1 MEPGVLFGIASA
13 ASFGAGDFAGGAASR
28 RASVLLVAA
37 AANVVGLVPIL
48 ALLLI
53 VRPALTEPSA
63 IAFGAF
69 AGISGGLGLVA
80 LYRGLSLGSMGIV
93 TALSGVGS
101 VVLPLLVS
109 FGLRGA
115 AVSPLQALGLAA
127 AMAAAGAASGAT
139 LRGVRREAVALAL
152 FAAIG
157 LGMWFVFLDLAAHA
171 DELWALLAS
180 RGAGTLLIGTLA
192 LVRGG
197 SGLRSAWLL
206 VVAAGVLDVTG
217 NATSVLA
224 RASIPVGIAAALAG
238 LYPIITM
245 LLARFVLRE
254 SLPPLGIGAVVLA
267 VAGIVLIS
275 IG

>member
-37 AANVVGLVPIL
+37 AANVVGLVPII

-254 SLPPLGIGAVVLA
+254 SLPPLGIGAVFLA